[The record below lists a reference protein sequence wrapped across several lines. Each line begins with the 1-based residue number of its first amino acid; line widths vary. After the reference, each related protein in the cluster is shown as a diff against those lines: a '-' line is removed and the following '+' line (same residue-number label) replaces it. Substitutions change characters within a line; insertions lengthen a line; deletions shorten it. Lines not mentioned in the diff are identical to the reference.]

1 MFPVASAP
9 LMQIPKQV
17 EIYLGIRYNG
27 GDCESHGGLRVY
39 RLLIVTRDPRVEA
52 MFDSMQGW
60 ETIGFKQPR
69 LRRTVAEAIECMHKH
84 HIDAIAVDND
94 PDYAQL
100 NQWLDENAPNLPIFE
115 IAEDAQ
121 AQMEIIREIELL
133 LNQLHT
139 DDSNDDYDEGY
150 YFKQARERWMKRLI
164 SGLAPNPGHVLS
176 HQRLYRCAD
185 DPALPCVFA
194 RMTVP
199 EGDAFITG
207 RWHYGSERLATA
219 LQNFFGEEHDHCLI
233 HVAVV
238 SPSEVRAVVCQRLG
252 DETHPVSLPK
262 MQAYFQ
268 ETLEQIQ
275 NYLGLSMTIAEIGF
289 KEGLTA
295 FANECG
301 KTDGNH

>member
-1 MFPVASAP
+1 M
-9 LMQIPKQV
+9 MQIPKQV
-17 EIYLGIRYNG
+17 DISLGIRYNG
-27 GDCESHGGLRVY
+27 CDCESHGGLRVY

-69 LRRTVAEAIECMHKH
+69 LRKTFTEAVECMRKH

-94 PDYAQL
+94 PEFAQL
-100 NQWLDENAPNLPIFE
+100 NQWRDASAPNLPIFE
-115 IAEDAQ
+115 IAPDAD
-121 AQMEIIREIELL
+121 AQMEIVREIELL

-139 DDSNDDYDEGY
+139 DDSNDDYDESY

-164 SGLAPNPGHVLS
+164 SGLAPSAAYVFS
-176 HQRLYRCAD
+176 RQRLYRCPD
-185 DPALPCVFA
+185 DAAAPCVFA

-207 RWHYGSERLATA
+207 RWHYGSERLGTA
-219 LQNFFGEEHDHCLI
+219 LQNFFGEEHDHCLL

-238 SPSEVRAVVCQRLG
+238 SPVEVRAVACQRLG
-252 DETHPVSLPK
+252 DAEHPVSLPK

-275 NYLGLSMTIAEIGF
+275 NYLGLSMTIAEIGL
-289 KEGLTA
+289 KDGLTA
-295 FANECG
+295 FACECAKSDANG
-301 KTDGNH
+301 